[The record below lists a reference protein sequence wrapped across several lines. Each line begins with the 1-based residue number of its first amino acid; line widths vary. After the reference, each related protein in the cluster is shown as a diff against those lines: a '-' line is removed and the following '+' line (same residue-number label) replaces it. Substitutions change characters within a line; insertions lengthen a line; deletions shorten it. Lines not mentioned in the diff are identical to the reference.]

1 MVSLL
6 KTFAR
11 GILYVLGLPFF
22 ILALLIFA
30 VIGLFAFLFQAIKS
44 IIFFFTGQKFFP
56 ELPEDKELR
65 LLKEKQNVSY
75 NREMEKEIEK
85 DIITPYEEPNNLEEP
100 SEELFNNLT
109 NEQISTPLKEEAPAP
124 SVEDVCFRPSYE
136 EEIKEEPFERINE
149 DEVHEETILNDF
161 IQDEQP
167 EIEEINED
175 VSVDK
180 QDHTVLETIEK
191 KESEE
196 DLVEELETYI
206 PRSSNYSAA
215 DEDED
220 TDNGV
225 DIDYDVR

>member
-6 KTFAR
+6 KTFGR

-44 IIFFFTGQKFFP
+44 IIFFFTGQRFFP

-65 LLKEKQNVSY
+65 LLKEKQNAP
-75 NREMEKEIEK
+75 MEAEK
-85 DIITPYEEPNNLEEP
+85 DIVTPYHEIKDMEE
-100 SEELFNNLT
+100 SQEELMSNLT
-109 NEQISTPLKEEAPAP
+109 RENAPAP
-124 SVEDVCFRPSYE
+124 EATPTPAPTSATVASVEEACFKPSFETEPKE
-136 EEIKEEPFERINE
+136 EEPVIEEDI
-149 DEVHEETILNDF
+149 HEEAILNDF
-161 IQDEQP
+161 IKDEQP
-167 EIEEINED
+167 EIEEVHQNITIGDEE
-175 VSVDK
+175 
-180 QDHTVLETIEK
+180 HTILETAEE

-196 DLVEELETYI
+196 DLVEELETYV

-220 TDNGV
+220 TDTGV
-225 DIDYDVR
+225 DIDYNVR